1 MRTQPPAM
9 GGGGEGKGLGPC
21 IIMPPRPGGKGGL
34 GGRLRRPSFTGGL
47 TPMFPTRKQKQY
59 QS

>member
-1 MRTQPPAM
+1 M

-21 IIMPPRPGGKGGL
+21 IIIPPRPGGKGGL

-47 TPMFPTRKQKQY
+47 TPMFPTRKQNNIRVD
-59 QS
+59 